1 MEKRKV
7 FVIALGIV
15 FVVLVIF
22 VGKAV
27 ASSTQGDN
35 IFGTTTYLA
44 KGDDSDRGSNGSSG
58 SGSSG
63 SSSSDD
69 DKKSEDKRE
78 EKKEEG
84 KKEEVRVESK
94 DGQTRVE
101 IRERSDKN
109 GTRFR
114 QEIRTPTGEIKFEF
128 EDGKA
133 KVKVETERGKEEF
146 KVASPSSQASE
157 LANIESSKEE
167 KSEVKIK
174 IRDNRFE
181 LKAKGA
187 TALTNFPLTLNPE
200 TNELSVTTPKG
211 TILIKTLPP
220 QAVKNILAS
229 NVMDRVL
236 GQSVS
241 EDEEDK
247 EDEEIEDNDHEEL
260 GTEETEV
267 KAEGLV
273 ESITDTQIV
282 VSGLT
287 FSINKSTKFEGSVS
301 VGSGVKI
308 KGVPQNGALTAKKVE
323 LESKVNPRVK
333 IEGVVESVN
342 GNSVVVGGITF
353 NISDTTKV
361 EGILRPGQIVEL
373 KSQIST
379 NGVLQANKIEVKAP
393 GEGLILAEEKGQAVF
408 KVKGQ
413 KDFRFFNIFPVTLP
427 VEATVSVETGKVL
440 SVSRSFF
447 LNIFGFL
454 FSS

>member
-1 MEKRKV
+1 MKKRKV
-7 FVIALGIV
+7 FVIVLTVLLVV
-15 FVVLVIF
+15 FINKV
-22 VGKAV
+22 V
-27 ASSTQGDN
+27 ASSAQGN
-35 IFGTTTYLA
+35 NSLGTTTYLA
-44 KGDDSDRGSNGSSG
+44 KGDNSDRGNSGSSG
-58 SGSSG
+58 NGSSG

-69 DKKSEDKRE
+69 NKKSEDKRE

-84 KKEEVRVESK
+84 KKEEVKVESK

-101 IRERSDKN
+101 VRERSDKN
-109 GTRFR
+109 ETRFR
-114 QEIRTPTGEIKFEF
+114 QEIRTPTGKIKFEF

-146 KVASPSSQASE
+146 KVANPSSQASE

-174 IRDNRFE
+174 IRGDHFE

-200 TNELSVTTPKG
+200 TNELSVTTSEG

-241 EDEEDK
+241 EDEED
-247 EDEEIEDNDHEEL
+247 EDNDQEEL
-260 GTEETEV
+260 GAEETEV
-267 KAEGLV
+267 KAEGVV

-282 VSGLT
+282 VAGLT
-287 FSINKSTKFEGSVS
+287 FSINKSTKFEGSVT

-308 KGVPQNGALTAKKVE
+308 KGAPQNGVLTAKKVE
-323 LESKVNPRVK
+323 LEEKVNPRVK
-333 IEGVVESVN
+333 IEGAIESVN
-342 GNSVVVGGITF
+342 DNSIVVGGVTF

-373 KSQIST
+373 KSQIPT
-379 NGVLQANKIEVKAP
+379 NGVLLANKIEVKAP
-393 GEGLILAEEKGQAVF
+393 GEGIVLAEEKGQAIF

-413 KDFRFFNIFPVTLP
+413 KDFRFFNVFPVTLP
-427 VEATVSVETGKVL
+427 IEANVSVETGQVL
-440 SVSRSFF
+440 SVSRPFL

-454 FSS
+454 FRT